1 MAEITSLMGLVERIL
16 DHLEDGTLAAGFEEP
31 LQRGSALGFTAVVRE
46 TEEQE
51 GLILVVRLS
60 IMRVP
65 EDARVAFYDRILALN
80 HEFIGRAAFSVDDEG
95 VVYLTAGRP
104 VEDLDSGEIIDLILW
119 TSEQADHFDDV
130 LLTEFGYEH
139 AL

>member
-1 MAEITSLMGLVERIL
+1 MAEVKSLMGLVERIL
-16 DHLEDGTLAAGFEEP
+16 DHLSDGTLSDGFEEP
-31 LQRGSALGFTAVVRE
+31 IQRGSASGFTGVAGDSDDP
-46 TEEQE
+46 E
-51 GLILVVRLS
+51 GLVLVVRLS

-65 EDARVAFYDRILALN
+65 DSGRMALYERLFELN
-80 HEFIGRAAFSVDDEG
+80 HSFRGRASFSVDGDG

-104 VEDLDSGEIIDLILW
+104 VEDLDPGEIIDLILW

-130 LLTEFGYEH
+130 LLTEFGYEC